1 MSRYALGIDIG
12 GTFTDVVLYSRDGGR
27 RLTRKILTT
36 PGDPAAAVLAAVD
49 QVLRD
54 EAVAA
59 DDIERVVHATTLF
72 TNALIERKG
81 AKTALLT
88 TAGFRDSLEIGR
100 ERKYDLYD
108 LAAKKPR
115 PLVPRE
121 LRFEVGER
129 LLADG
134 SVHQALDTDAL
145 PGIAAALQSAHVTS
159 LAIVFLHAYRNGC
172 HEQAAGARLAA
183 LLPDLAISLSSDV
196 APEIREFERASTT
209 VANAYVKPLARDYLD
224 ALNSRLGARRI
235 TAPLLLMLSSGGLT
249 HVGEVRRA
257 PVHMLESGPAA
268 GALAAADIGRTE
280 GLEHILAFDMGG
292 TTAKLC
298 LIDGAEPAIA
308 YRFEAARERRFAEGS
323 GLPIRISAVELI
335 EIGAGGG
342 SIARLDALGLLKA
355 GPDSAGAVPGP
366 VAYGRG
372 GTAPT
377 VTDADFVLGY
387 LAAEGFAGGA
397 IDVDLPGSRAAIQD
411 LAGQAGLDGEKL
423 AWGIH
428 DLVNENMASAA
439 RVHIAEKGRD
449 PRAYTLVAT
458 GGAGPVHAYYL
469 ARKLGIKRIVCPRN
483 AGVASAFGL
492 LLAPARVDRTAAFA
506 AALDALDWA
515 ALETAYEELE
525 AAARQV
531 IADTGADAA
540 SAQVQRLAD
549 LRNIGQGFELVV
561 TLPPGPYTAAS
572 HDRLL
577 DAYGQAYRLHFT
589 RPPPHVPVAIA
600 AIRVRLTARGVPV
613 VDDPAQRPDQ
623 GPDRPPARQR
633 QRAVYFPETNGAVA
647 TAIHDRAA
655 LTAGETFNGP
665 AVVEEAESTMVIG
678 PGGRFQLSASGN
690 LIIELPEDAS

>member
-12 GTFTDVVLYSRDGGR
+12 GTFTDVVLYDREGGR

-36 PGDPAAAVLAAVD
+36 PGDPAAAVLDAVD

-54 EAVAA
+54 EAIAPGE
-59 DDIERVVHATTLF
+59 IERVVHATTLF
-72 TNALIERKG
+72 TNALIEHKG

-88 TAGFRDSLEIGR
+88 TEGFRDSLEIGR
-100 ERKYDLYD
+100 ERKFDLYD

-115 PLVPRE
+115 PLVPRD

-129 LLADG
+129 ILADG
-134 SVHQALDTDAL
+134 SVYRALETDAL
-145 PGIAAALQSAHVTS
+145 TGIAEALKSAEVTS
-159 LAIVFLHAYRNGC
+159 LAIVFLHAYRNDS
-172 HEQAAGARLAA
+172 HEQAAGARLAE
-183 LLPDLAISLSSDV
+183 LMPGLAISLSSDV

-209 VANAYVKPLARDYLD
+209 AANAYVKPLARDYLD
-224 ALNSRLGARRI
+224 ALSSQLGNRKI
-235 TAPLLLMLSSGGLT
+235 TASLLLMLSSGGLT
-249 HVGEVRRA
+249 HVGEVRRS
-257 PVHMLESGPAA
+257 PVQMLESGPAA
-268 GALAAADIGRTE
+268 GALAAADIGRAE
-280 GLEHILAFDMGG
+280 GLENVLAFDMGG

-298 LIDGAEPAIA
+298 LIDGDEPAIA

-323 GLPIRISAVELI
+323 GLPIRISTVELI

-372 GTAPT
+372 GAAPT
-377 VTDADFVLGY
+377 VTDADFALGY

-397 IDVDLPGSRAAIQD
+397 IDVDLPACHAAIGT
-411 LAGQAGLDGEKL
+411 LADQAGLSAEKL
-423 AWGIH
+423 AWGIY

-449 PRAYTLVAT
+449 PRKYTLVAT

-506 AALDALDWA
+506 QPLDALDWP
-515 ALETAYEELE
+515 ALEAAYQELE

-540 SAQVQRLAD
+540 GAQVQRLAD
-549 LRNIGQGFELVV
+549 MRNIGQGFELVV
-561 TLPPGPYTAAS
+561 TLPPGPYTPAS
-572 HDRLL
+572 HDGLL
-577 DAYGQAYRLHFT
+577 EAYAQAYQDHFT
-589 RPPPHVPVAIA
+589 RPPPNVPVAIA
-600 AIRVRLTARGVPV
+600 AIRVRLTAKGEAVI
-613 VDDPAQRPDQ
+613 DDLARRPDQ
-623 GPDRPPARQR
+623 SPADKRQR
-633 QRAVYFPETNGAVA
+633 QVYFPETDGAVA
-647 TAIHDRAA
+647 TAIHDRASM
-655 LTAGETFNGP
+655 TAGEVFTGP
-665 AVVEEAESTMVIG
+665 AVVEEPESTMVIG
-678 PGGRFQLSASGN
+678 PGGRFYLSASGN
-690 LIIELPEDAS
+690 LIIDLPEVTP

>member
-1 MSRYALGIDIG
+1 MGIDIG
-12 GTFTDVVLYSRDGGR
+12 GTFTDVVLYDRAGGR

-36 PGDPAAAVLAAVD
+36 PGDPAAAVLDAVD
-49 QVLRD
+49 QALRD
-54 EAVAA
+54 DAIAPGE
-59 DDIERVVHATTLF
+59 IERVVHATTLF
-72 TNALIERKG
+72 TNALIEHKG

-88 TAGFRDSLEIGR
+88 TQGFRDSLEIGR

-108 LAAKKPR
+108 LAAKKPM
-115 PLVPRE
+115 PLVPRN

-129 LLADG
+129 ILADG
-134 SVHQALDTDAL
+134 SVYRELETDAL
-145 PGIAAALQSAHVTS
+145 SGIADQLRSDEVTS
-159 LAIVFLHAYRNGC
+159 LAIVFLHAYRNDG
-172 HEQAAGARLAA
+172 HEQAAGARMAE
-183 LLPDLAISLSSDV
+183 LLPALAISLSSDV

-209 VANAYVKPLARDYLD
+209 VANAYVKPLARDYLE
-224 ALNSRLGARRI
+224 ALSSQLSTRKI

-249 HVGEVRRA
+249 HVGEVRRS
-257 PVHMLESGPAA
+257 PVQMLESGPAA
-268 GALAAADIGRTE
+268 GALAAADIGRAE
-280 GLEHILAFDMGG
+280 GLANILAFDMGG

-298 LIDGAEPAIA
+298 LIDGDEPAIV

-372 GTAPT
+372 GVAPT
-377 VTDADFVLGY
+377 VTDADFALGY
-387 LAAEGFAGGA
+387 LSAEGFAGGA
-397 IDVDLPGSRAAIQD
+397 IDVDLAACHAAIGA
-411 LAGQAGLDGEKL
+411 LADQAGLSAEKL

-449 PRAYTLVAT
+449 PRNYILVAT

-506 AALDALDWA
+506 APLDGLDWP
-515 ALETAYEELE
+515 ALETAYQGLE

-531 IADTGADAA
+531 IADTGADAGG
-540 SAQVQRLAD
+540 AQVRRLAD
-549 LRNIGQGFELVV
+549 MRNIGQGFELVV
-561 TLPPGPYTAAS
+561 TLPSGPYAATS
-572 HDRLL
+572 HNALL
-577 DAYGQAYRLHFT
+577 DAYAQAYQVQFT
-589 RPPPHVPVAIA
+589 RPPPNVPVAIA
-600 AIRVRLTARGVPV
+600 AIRVRLTARAETV
-613 VDDPAQRPDQ
+613 VDDLAQ
-623 GPDRPPARQR
+623 GPDQAPAKQSQR
-633 QRAVYFPETNGAVA
+633 QVYFPESGGPVA
-647 TAIHDRAA
+647 TAIHERAA
-655 LTAGETFNGP
+655 MAAGEIITGP

-678 PGGRFQLSASGN
+678 PGGRFHLSPSGN
-690 LIIELPEDAS
+690 LIIDLPEDTP

>member
-1 MSRYALGIDIG
+1 MSKYALGIDIG
-12 GTFTDVVLYSRDGGR
+12 GTFTDVVLYDRGQGR

-36 PGDPAAAVLAAVD
+36 PGDPAAAVLDAVD
-49 QVLRD
+49 QVLCD
-54 EAVAA
+54 EAIAP
-59 DDIERVVHATTLF
+59 DEIERVVHATTLF
-72 TNALIERKG
+72 TNALIEHKG
-81 AKTALLT
+81 ARTALLT
-88 TAGFRDSLEIGR
+88 TEGFRDTLEIGR

-115 PLVPRE
+115 PLVPRD

-129 LLADG
+129 ILADG
-134 SVHQALDTDAL
+134 SVYRALETAAL
-145 PGIAAALQSAHVTS
+145 AGIAEVLQSAQVTS
-159 LAIVFLHAYRNGC
+159 LAIVFLHAYRNDQ
-172 HEQAAGARLAA
+172 HEQAAGARLAEF
-183 LLPDLAISLSSDV
+183 LPGLAISLSSDV

-224 ALNSRLGARRI
+224 ALSTRLGTRGI

-249 HVGEVRRA
+249 HVGEVRRS
-257 PVHMLESGPAA
+257 PVQMLESGPAA
-268 GALAAADIGRTE
+268 GALAAADIGRAE
-280 GLEHILAFDMGG
+280 GLKHVLAFDMGG

-298 LIDGAEPAIA
+298 LIDGNEPAIA

-323 GLPIRISAVELI
+323 GLPIRISTVELI

-366 VAYGRG
+366 VAYSRG

-377 VTDADFVLGY
+377 VTDADFALGY

-397 IDVDLPGSRAAIQD
+397 INVDLPGSRAAID
-411 LAGQAGLDGEKL
+411 VLSDQAGLSAEKL

-449 PRAYTLVAT
+449 PRNYTLVAT

-506 AALDALDWA
+506 ASLDELDWP
-515 ALETAYEELE
+515 ALETAYQGLE
-525 AAARQV
+525 AAAREV
-531 IADTGADAA
+531 IADTGADAGNT
-540 SAQVQRLAD
+540 QVQRLAD
-549 LRNIGQGFELVV
+549 MRNIGQGFELVV
-561 TLPPGPYTAAS
+561 MLPPGPYTSAS
-572 HDRLL
+572 HDCFL
-577 DAYGQAYRLHFT
+577 DAYDQAYQLHFT
-589 RPPPHVPVAIA
+589 RPPPNVPVAVA
-600 AIRVRLTARGVPV
+600 AIRVRLTAKGEAVIDALTQGR
-613 VDDPAQRPDQ
+613 DQAPAQRNL
-623 GPDRPPARQR
+623 RQ
-633 QRAVYFPETNGAVA
+633 VYFPESGGAVA
-647 TAIHDRAA
+647 TAIHDRA
-655 LTAGETFNGP
+655 TMSTEETFTGP
-665 AVVEEAESTMVIG
+665 AVVEEPESTMVIG
-678 PGGRFQLSASGN
+678 PGGRFRLSASGN
-690 LIIELPEDAS
+690 LIIDLPEGAP

>member
-12 GTFTDVVLYSRDGGR
+12 GTFTDVVLYDREDGR
-27 RLTRKILTT
+27 RVSRKILTT

-49 QVLRD
+49 QVL
-54 EAVAA
+54 A
-59 DDIERVVHATTLF
+59 DDAIAPDEIERVVHATTLF
-72 TNALIERKG
+72 TNALIEHKG
-81 AKTALLT
+81 AETALLT
-88 TAGFRDSLEIGR
+88 TEGFRDSLEIGR

-115 PLVPRE
+115 PLVPRH
-121 LRFEVGER
+121 LRYEVGER
-129 LLADG
+129 ILANG
-134 SVHQALDTDAL
+134 SIHRILETDAL
-145 PGIAAALQSAHVTS
+145 AGIAEELKTADVTS
-159 LAIVFLHAYRNGC
+159 LAIVFLHAYRNDS
-172 HEQAAGARLAA
+172 HERTAGQRLAE

-224 ALNSRLGARRI
+224 ALSSRLGARKI
-235 TAPLLLMLSSGGLT
+235 AAPLLLMLSSGGLT
-249 HVGEVRRA
+249 HVGEVRRS
-257 PVHMLESGPAA
+257 PVQMLESGPAA
-268 GALAAADIGRTE
+268 GALAAADIGRAE
-280 GLEHILAFDMGG
+280 GLNHVLAFDMGG

-298 LIDGAEPAIA
+298 LIDGDEPAVA
-308 YRFEAARERRFAEGS
+308 YRFEAAREHRFAEGS
-323 GLPIRISAVELI
+323 GLPIRISTVELI

-372 GTAPT
+372 GAAVT
-377 VTDADFVLGY
+377 VTDADFALGY

-397 IDVDLPGSRAAIQD
+397 IEVDLPGSRDAIQA
-411 LAGQAGLDGEKL
+411 LAGRAGLEWEKL

-449 PRAYTLVAT
+449 PRNYTLVAT

-506 AALDALDWA
+506 APMDEMDWP

-540 SAQVQRLAD
+540 TARVQRSAD
-549 LRNIGQGFELVV
+549 MRNIGQGFELVV
-561 TLPPGPYTAAS
+561 TLPDGPYTAAS
-572 HDRLL
+572 HAGLL
-577 DAYGQAYRLHFT
+577 DAYAQAYQVQFT
-589 RPPPHVPVAIA
+589 RPPPNVPVAVA
-600 AIRVRLTARGVPV
+600 AIRVRLTAKGDAVIDVP
-613 VDDPAQRPDQ
+613 AGRPD
-623 GPDRPPARQR
+623 RLPAATDQR
-633 QRAVYFPETNGAVA
+633 QVYFPEAGGAVA

-655 LTAGETFNGP
+655 MTAGETFTGP
-665 AVVEEAESTMVIG
+665 AVVEEPESTMVIG
-678 PGGRFQLSASGN
+678 PGGRFYLSHSGN
-690 LIIELPEDAS
+690 LIIDLPEDGS